1 MCRSRVGRLG
11 VAPLGGGA
19 GRSRGAGAKGRLL
32 PPALRSVRA
41 LRAFVSRRAPL
52 RSCPGRSV
60 LAPPVARVR
69 LSLRSVPLS
78 SRGRRARASLFALIA
93 LRSSRSAR
101 SPPLA
106 SRLVACSFLRA
117 RGTRRCARSRPVL
130 SLRYACSFLRAR
142 ALSPLRLAAKAA
154 LLRRT
159 PPASGLR
166 PRPTGQPP
174 TCQPGSGTTAR
185 HPCRPAPPL
194 CRVLAFCFLGS
205 LP

>member
-1 MCRSRVGRLG
+1 MCRWRVGRLG
-11 VAPLGGGA
+11 GAPLGGGA

-52 RSCPGRSV
+52 RSGPGRSV

-69 LSLRSVPLS
+69 LLLRSVPLS
-78 SRGRRARASLFALIA
+78 SRGLRARASLFALNA

-106 SRLVACSFLRA
+106 SRLFACSFLRA
-117 RGTRRCARSRPVL
+117 RGSCRCARSRPVP
-130 SLRYACSFLRAR
+130 SLRFACSFLRAR

-159 PPASGLR
+159 PPASGHR

-174 TCQPGSGTTAR
+174 TCQPASGTTAR

-205 LP
+205 LS